1 MVRQKGSEEGA
12 QRRRVEI
19 GGREREREIRWGSG
33 LPVPLRDIRKVKK
46 QL

>member
-19 GGREREREIRWGSG
+19 GREREREIRWGSG